1 MACHVPEPRTFP
13 SLDSCQKRFLWTHKE
28 VDLSPHPVVGLVLQ
42 AGDGEKFPKAL
53 GIESVDP
60 LQSAS
65 RISVSQ
71 ATEEDGGDM
80 RLVQLERRVGWAL
93 AVR

>member
-1 MACHVPEPRTFP
+1 MACDLPELYEFP
-13 SLDSCQKRFLWTHKE
+13 SLDSCQKRFLWNYRE
-28 VDLSPHPVVGLVLQ
+28 VDCAPQPGVYLVLQ